1 METLEYRVRHEG
13 IAASAVAK
21 NEGWT
26 LLAWCLFHMR
36 RAWRLWCSAAKTFTP
51 PHGIP
56 RSDALKIIVALL
68 DGIRL
73 AKTHPEQHAAIELAE
88 RLLSGGSL
96 ADIDGLR
103 GIALGLSINGE
114 ARVQLHLP
122 GVELVIDTGP
132 YDTKNANPLQMSD
145 AAAYIAKWTKW
156 KVLWTDLYVGER
168 LRRCSITAEIGNNQ
182 IKHFEYEQLPMRI
195 DRFLVHDATVH
206 GGVVARFEHE
216 LRKLNAAGGQSLG
229 RAARASAVSAAPTA
243 TTADAG
249 CLLLRSSSLVAHAP
263 AASAATAAAT
273 ADGQGEGEVDGGEVD
288 GEDEGEG
295 EDEVG
300 DAQRAVDAPPDHW
313 QRGGVPLATQNAI
326 AEVNAAK
333 TARPMSQAR
342 VATRLLDFAFG
353 GGPGQPRLAERERAH
368 FPASQASMSSF
379 LRGERKVSAA
389 AAKTIEEWA
398 RQVRT
403 GELVY
408 RD

>member
-1 METLEYRVRHEG
+1 
-13 IAASAVAK
+13 
-21 NEGWT
+21 
-26 LLAWCLFHMR
+26 
-36 RAWRLWCSAAKTFTP
+36 
-51 PHGIP
+51 
-56 RSDALKIIVALL
+56 
-68 DGIRL
+68 
-73 AKTHPEQHAAIELAE
+73 
-88 RLLSGGSL
+88 
-96 ADIDGLR
+96 
-103 GIALGLSINGE
+103 
-114 ARVQLHLP
+114 
-122 GVELVIDTGP
+122 
-132 YDTKNANPLQMSD
+132 
-145 AAAYIAKWTKW
+145 
-156 KVLWTDLYVGER
+156 
-168 LRRCSITAEIGNNQ
+168 
-182 IKHFEYEQLPMRI
+182 
-195 DRFLVHDATVH
+195 VH

-229 RAARASAVSAAPTA
+229 RAARASAASAAPTA

-249 CLLLRSSSLVAHAP
+249 CLLLRSSSLVAQAP

-273 ADGQGEGEVDGGEVD
+273 ADGQGEGEVDG
-288 GEDEGEG
+288 EDEGEE

-342 VATRLLDFAFG
+342 IATRLLDFAFG